1 MKRFA
6 RKIPKAKKPVSITQT
21 DRLEQLRIM
30 VWAALTMTS
39 FMVAYI
45 ASQLMGAI
53 SILPFVFGG
62 TAMIAVMLSEAFLRG
77 RVWIFEPGF
86 REIFGKPDISY
97 RILIFCG
104 ICLLLLESY
113 VLMSSYTSWR

>member
-1 MKRFA
+1 MKRKVRTA
-6 RKIPKAKKPVSITQT
+6 AKKNKTPPVTHA

-62 TAMIAVMLSEAFLRG
+62 TAMIIVMLFEAFLRG
-77 RVWIFEPGF
+77 RIWIFEPGF
-86 REIFGKPDISY
+86 RETFGKPDISY
-97 RILIFCG
+97 RVLIFCG

-113 VLMSSYTSWR
+113 VLMSSYASWN